1 VRKSATRPRLK
12 RLHRKKPRATLSRVS
27 INRAAAAVTLLIV
40 SGCQPGGAD
49 STTAAADSVPVLSSA
64 IRVKVESVVETGISG
79 SGDVTG
85 VVGAFR
91 KATVAAEVGGRVVRR
106 AVEPGEAVEAGDL
119 LVELDR
125 ERARLNV
132 QQAQS
137 RVNSQRVDVAHA
149 QHEYRR
155 AQELIARE
163 VISQDVLD
171 DLRFAHQRAVAELG
185 AGDSAL
191 ATAQRALRDTRVVAP
206 FSGTAEVVHVQEGD
220 YLTPGTPVAL
230 ITDFS
235 KARVRAGVTA
245 ADAALIDTGGQAS
258 LGFEALGGA
267 RLHGTIHSVSRIK
280 DPASGTYAVEIWL
293 EAAAAERL
301 REGMVAAV
309 QLPYATEAAKPT
321 VPKSALFRKDGEL
334 KVFTVVDDIAISK
347 PVRIGR
353 SRGEVV
359 QVVEGLSVGEQVV
372 VDGLF
377 ALRDGA
383 PVVTETVLP

>member
-1 VRKSATRPRLK
+1 MVA
-12 RLHRKKPRATLSRVS
+12 
-27 INRAAAAVTLLIV
+27 
-40 SGCQPGGAD
+40 GCQPGDANSTGTSAD
-49 STTAAADSVPVLSSA
+49 PGPILSSA
-64 IRVKVESVVETGISG
+64 IRVKVVAVVEASIAG

-106 AVEPGEAVEAGDL
+106 VVEPGETVEAGDL

-125 ERARLNV
+125 ERAQLNV
-132 QQAQS
+132 QEAEA
-137 RVNSQRVDVAHA
+137 RVNSRRVDVAHA
-149 QHEYRR
+149 QHEFRR

-171 DLRFAHQRAVAELG
+171 DLGFAHQRAVAELG
-185 AGDSAL
+185 ASSSAL
-191 ATAQRALRDTRVVAP
+191 ATAERALRDTRVVAP
-206 FSGTAEVVHVQEGD
+206 FSGTAEVIHVQEGD

-235 KARVRAGVTA
+235 RARLRAGVTA
-245 ADAALIDTGGQAS
+245 ADAALIDTGQQAS

-267 RLHGTIHSVSRIK
+267 RLHGQIHSVSRIK

-293 EAAAAERL
+293 EAAAAARL

-309 QLPYATEAAKPT
+309 QLPFAAEAAQPT

-359 QVVEGLSVGEQVV
+359 QVVEGLTAGEQVV

-383 PVVTETVLP
+383 SVLAEPASP

>member
-1 VRKSATRPRLK
+1 LTRF
-12 RLHRKKPRATLSRVS
+12 S
-27 INRAAAAVTLLIV
+27 ISHVPAVAALVILG
-40 SGCQPGGAD
+40 GCQPGGAD
-49 STTAAADSVPVLSSA
+49 STSAPADPGLTPSSA
-64 IRVKVESVVETGISG
+64 IRVKVVSVVETGISG

-85 VVGAFR
+85 VVAAFR
-91 KATVAAEVGGRVVRR
+91 KATVAAEVGGRVVHR
-106 AVEPGEAVEAGDL
+106 AVEPGDAVETGDL

-132 QQAQS
+132 EQAQA
-137 RVNSQRVDVAHA
+137 RVNSQRVDVAHTL
-149 QHEYRR
+149 HEYRR
-155 AQELIARE
+155 AQDLIARE

-191 ATAQRALRDTRVVAP
+191 ATAQRALRDTRVLAP
-206 FSGTAEVVHVQEGD
+206 FSGTAEVIHVQEGD
-220 YLTPGTPVAL
+220 YLTPGSPVAL

-235 KARVRAGVTA
+235 RARLRAGVTA
-245 ADAALIDTGGQAS
+245 ADAALIDTTQQAT

-267 RLHGTIHSVSRIK
+267 RLWGSIHSVSRIK
-280 DPASGTYAVEIWL
+280 DPSSGTYPVEIWL
-293 EAAAAERL
+293 DAADAARL

-309 QLPYATEAAKPT
+309 QLPYTTEAAQPT
-321 VPKSALFRKDGEL
+321 IPKSALFRKNGEL
-334 KVFTVVDDIAISK
+334 RVFTVVDDIAISK
-347 PVRIGR
+347 VVRIGR

-359 QVVEGLSVGEQVV
+359 QVVEGLSKGEQVV

-383 PVVTETVLP
+383 PVLAEPAAP

>member
-1 VRKSATRPRLK
+1 MTR
-12 RLHRKKPRATLSRVS
+12 LSIR
-27 INRAAAAVTLLIV
+27 RAAAAATLAIV

-49 STTAAADSVPVLSSA
+49 TRSATAEPVPAPSSA
-64 IRVKVESVVETGISG
+64 IRVKVVSVVEAGISG

-106 AVEPGEAVEAGDL
+106 AVEPGQRVEAGDL

-125 ERARLNV
+125 ERAQLNV
-132 QQAQS
+132 QQAEA
-137 RVNSQRVDVAHA
+137 RVNSQQVDVAHA
-149 QHEYRR
+149 RHEYRR

-171 DLRFAHQRAVAELG
+171 DLGFDHQRAVAELR
-185 AGDSAL
+185 ASDSAL
-191 ATAQRALRDTRVVAP
+191 ATARRALRDTRVVAP
-206 FSGTAEVVHVQEGD
+206 FNGTAEVIHVQEGD

-230 ITDFS
+230 MTDFS
-235 KARVRAGVTA
+235 RARLRAGVTA
-245 ADAALIDTGGQAS
+245 ADAALIDIGGTANLS
-258 LGFEALGGA
+258 FEALGGA
-267 RLHGTIHSVSRIK
+267 RLQGSIHSVSRIK

-293 EAAAAERL
+293 DAAAAARL

-309 QLPYATEAAKPT
+309 QLPYAAEAAKPT
-321 VPKSALFRKDGEL
+321 VPKSALFRKNGEL

-359 QVVEGLSVGEQVV
+359 QVVEGLVVGEQVV
-372 VDGLF
+372 VHGLF

-383 PVVTETVLP
+383 PVLAESTSP